1 MRVAL
6 LAAVLLLE
14 TGCAGL
20 DSDVHLAPLW
30 TQASTADGRI
40 EREALGG
47 MYLERRFR
55 ATEELEV
62 RALKPLL
69 AWRQVGPE
77 EQKTEF
83 LAPLGYWRVKAD
95 SEWGLFLPIFYW
107 RAAPVDWAAEA
118 KGEPLPEGAP
128 AREIDLLL
136 LPGLIWSKNAR
147 GANKVGFFPIY
158 GELDKFL
165 TWDRV
170 RFVFFPLYVS
180 ARRGDSTMHN
190 VLFPVFGWKR
200 GGSGSHWRVW
210 PIVGRNSKP
219 NHHERWFVLW
229 PIFHWHVE
237 GLWKEPANR
246 RRSFAIL
253 PLYGRTAVGTYRAHS
268 FLWPF
273 FGYAYDP
280 RGGAA
285 SAGDESANDAG
296 AQASDGAT
304 RPFWAWDGPW
314 PLVRLQ
320 GGGLDPAAQ
329 KRTRVWPFYSHFE
342 GDGLEWDSY
351 AWPLVHRR
359 REDTPGYSRA
369 SFYVLPIYQSWR
381 LERPADSGAA
391 RVETWQRVWPLWRSE
406 RRDSWRRHATLSLD
420 PLMRSSVIDF
430 HYGWLWELMAWE
442 SDGPVQR
449 ERAWLGLYRRESTG
463 AETRWSFSGLWSER
477 SFESGTG
484 RVSETSLLFGL
495 LRWRSGPKDSDPG
508 LLRPAFPGPGWP
520 REFAPPAR

>member
-1 MRVAL
+1 MPWLPRRLAARSTRGL
-6 LAAVLLLE
+6 LALASLVLA
-14 TGCAGL
+14 GCAGL
-20 DSDVHLAPLW
+20 GSDVHLAPLW
-30 TQASTADGRI
+30 TQGSTADGRI

-55 ATEELEV
+55 ATSELEV

-69 AWRQVGPE
+69 AWRQVAPQE
-77 EQKTEF
+77 HKTEF
-83 LAPLGYWRVKAD
+83 LAPLGYWRTKAD
-95 SEWGLFLPIFYW
+95 SSWGLFLPIFYW
-107 RAAPVDWAAEA
+107 RSAPVDWAAEA
-118 KGEPLPEGAP
+118 KGEPLPPNAP

-136 LPGLIWSKNAR
+136 LPGLIWSRNAR
-147 GANKVGFFPIY
+147 GADKFGIFPLW
-158 GELDKFL
+158 GELDTFL

-170 RFVFFPLYVS
+170 RFVLFPLYVS

-190 VLFPVFGWKR
+190 VLFPVFGWTR

-210 PIVGRNSKP
+210 PLVGRNSKA

-273 FGYAYDP
+273 FGYAHDP
-280 RGGAA
+280 RGA
-285 SAGDESANDAG
+285 SAEGGRG
-296 AQASDGAT
+296 A
-304 RPFWAWDGPW
+304 FWAWDGPW

-320 GGGLDPAAQ
+320 GGGLDPNAER
-329 KRTRVWPFYSHFE
+329 RTRLWPFYSHFE
-342 GDGLEWDSY
+342 GDGLEWNSY
-351 AWPLVHRR
+351 AWPLVHQR
-359 REDTPGYSRA
+359 REETPGYRRA
-369 SFYVLPIYQSWR
+369 SFYVLPFYQQWDM
-381 LERPADSGAA
+381 ERPPDAGAA
-391 RVETWQRVWPLWRSE
+391 RRESWRRIWPLYRSE
-406 RRDSWRRHATLSLD
+406 RRDDWRRTSTLSLD

-463 AETRWSFSGLWSER
+463 AETRWSITGLWSER
-477 SFESGTG
+477 SYETATG
-484 RVSETSLLFGL
+484 RVEETSALFGL
-495 LRWRSGPKDSDPG
+495 LRWRSGPEDAAPG